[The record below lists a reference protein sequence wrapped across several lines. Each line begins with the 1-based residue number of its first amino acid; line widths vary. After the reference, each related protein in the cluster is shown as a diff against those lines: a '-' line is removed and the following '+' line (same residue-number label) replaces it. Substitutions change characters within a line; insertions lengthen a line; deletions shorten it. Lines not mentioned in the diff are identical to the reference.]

1 MGSSDRAATGKSTL
15 LRCINGLEKYN
26 GGSITVEGKEIAGL
40 SQKELQLVRK
50 DMGMIFQN
58 FNLLGRLNVYDNI
71 ALPLQFWGQNKNS
84 KENHDRIMELLDLVG
99 LKDKVNSY
107 PKQLSGGQKQRVAIA
122 RALVLNPKI
131 LLCDEATSALDP
143 QITKGILALLLKIN
157 KELGITI
164 VVVTHQMEVVK
175 EICNKVAFLKHGK
188 MIATGKPEELFV
200 APNKDVQEF
209 VGDSV
214 EFLPKDGVNVRLFFN
229 DETASDSAIT
239 HLAHEL
245 GINFGICQGKLENF
259 RGTIMGSLVINVT
272 EADRERV
279 TAWLSRQRYFMGGSL
294 KMYDVI
300 MKAFGQ
306 TVYMV
311 IGSTIFSV
319 ILGFIPAIVLTVTA
333 PDGLRPNKIIYG
345 ILDILVNVFRSF
357 PFIILMVIV
366 IPFTRMIA
374 GKAIGTKAALVPLT
388 ISAIPFVARVIES
401 ALRSVDHGLI
411 EAARSFGAGD
421 MQIIFRVY
429 LKEALPAILSGI
441 TLTMISLIGYSAMGG
456 AIGAG
461 GLGDVAIRYGY
472 QAYKM
477 PYLVTTSI
485 VLIIFVSGDPECRKP
500 AL

>member
-1 MGSSDRAATGKSTL
+1 
-15 LRCINGLEKYN
+15 
-26 GGSITVEGKEIAGL
+26 
-40 SQKELQLVRK
+40 
-50 DMGMIFQN
+50 
-58 FNLLGRLNVYDNI
+58 
-71 ALPLQFWGQNKNS
+71 
-84 KENHDRIMELLDLVG
+84 
-99 LKDKVNSY
+99 
-107 PKQLSGGQKQRVAIA
+107 
-122 RALVLNPKI
+122 
-131 LLCDEATSALDP
+131 
-143 QITKGILALLLKIN
+143 
-157 KELGITI
+157 
-164 VVVTHQMEVVK
+164 
-175 EICNKVAFLKHGK
+175 
-188 MIATGKPEELFV
+188 
-200 APNKDVQEF
+200 
-209 VGDSV
+209 
-214 EFLPKDGVNVRLFFN
+214 
-229 DETASDSAIT
+229 
-239 HLAHEL
+239 
-245 GINFGICQGKLENF
+245 
-259 RGTIMGSLVINVT
+259 
-272 EADRERV
+272 
-279 TAWLSRQRYFMGGSL
+279 
-294 KMYDVI
+294 MYDVI

-421 MQIIFRVY
+421 LQIIFRVY
-429 LKEALPAILSGI
+429 LKEALPAILSDI

-472 QAYKM
+472 HRYQADM
-477 PYLVTTSI
+477 MLVTVVI
-485 VLIIFVSGDPECRKP
+485 LVIIAQLIQEIFTRSSRRSDKRIR
-500 AL
+500 